1 MKKNVM
7 VLAVMLLGAVSMNAQ
22 EKKEEGKKV
31 FNQEEMLKM
40 QSERMANRMMLD
52 DADAAKFTDLYQ
64 KYQKELNGLREKKHD
79 EVTKVLTDAEIEA
92 RMKAKWDRQRK
103 MVDVQEKYF
112 KEFRKF
118 LTVKQAQ
125 QVLNQRQGGR
135 RAMGQHRFQG
145 KMKQQNHKM
154 MNRNGMMK
162 RNNMRHMNKAD
173 MHKRSE
179 EKKA

>member
-1 MKKNVM
+1 MKKNVL
-7 VLAVMLLGAVSMNAQ
+7 VLALMLLGVVNMNAQ

-31 FNQEEMLKM
+31 VNQEEILQM
-40 QSERMANRMMLD
+40 QSKRMANRMMLN

-64 KYQKELNGLREKKHD
+64 KYQKELNGMRERKHD

-118 LTVKQAQ
+118 LTVKQTQ
-125 QVLNQRQGGR
+125 QVLNQRHGGR
-135 RAMGQHRFQG
+135 RAFGQQKFQG
-145 KMKQQNHKM
+145 RMKQQNHKM
-154 MNRNGMMK
+154 MR
-162 RNNMRHMNKAD
+162 RNNMRHMNKVD
-173 MHKRSE
+173 MHKRFQ